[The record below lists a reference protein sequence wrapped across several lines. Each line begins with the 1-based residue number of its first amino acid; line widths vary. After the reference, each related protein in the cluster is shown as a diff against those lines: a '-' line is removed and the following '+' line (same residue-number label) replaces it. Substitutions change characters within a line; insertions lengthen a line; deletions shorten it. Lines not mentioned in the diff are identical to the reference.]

1 METYQ
6 YPIMGICLG
15 HQLLALAAGAKT
27 IKLKY
32 GNRGHN
38 QPCLDLVT
46 GMSRFLDTF
55 SLFSH
60 YTNKHFLPLQALAS
74 SPRKITVTRSTWIP

>member
-6 YPIMGICLG
+6 LPIMGICLG

-38 QPCLDLVT
+38 QPCLDLLT
-46 GMSRFLDTF
+46 GMLLLLTVIDT
-55 SLFSH
+55 SIL
-60 YTNKHFLPLQALAS
+60 
-74 SPRKITVTRSTWIP
+74 I